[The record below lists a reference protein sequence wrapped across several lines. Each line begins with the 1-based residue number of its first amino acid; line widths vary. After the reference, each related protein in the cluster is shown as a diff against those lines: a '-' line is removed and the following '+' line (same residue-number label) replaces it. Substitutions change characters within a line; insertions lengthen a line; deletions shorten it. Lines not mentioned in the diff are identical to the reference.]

1 MVTRLFHIQD
11 KTMIKQLHKLM
22 LLAVAALFA
31 MDGYGYNVAYDVK
44 INGICY
50 NLDNV
55 NLTAEVTF
63 EGWNDDESI
72 HNSYSG
78 SVIIPTTIN
87 HNSNTYTVKVSA
99 LWLSTTVSD

>member
-1 MVTRLFHIQD
+1 
-11 KTMIKQLHKLM
+11 M

-31 MDGYGYNVAYDVK
+31 MDGYGYDVVYDVK

-63 EGWNDDESI
+63 EGWDYESI

-87 HNSNTYTVKVSA
+87 HNSNTYTVKSVGDLAFNNSIG
-99 LWLSTTVSD
+99 LTSVTIPSSVTSIDERVFQN